1 MTWSK
6 LLLCSLGLTV
16 VLRTDAAQPKQPAVN
31 PPRVVVLDR
40 SVRDSMRVVFRK
52 FNQHWDELG
61 DLNTLERMLGT
72 VRPTQLEYLGCL
84 QGSAGRDTVRIQAW
98 QPARDMKQLQLAV
111 GGNCEGVPRLVGTWH
126 THPYRAN
133 AENLPIKEP
142 SLSAQDLETFRASS
156 LAVTLVMWDA
166 DSVDA
171 AVRDGRAL
179 VHPVRVIL
187 KEGFPAASPGRR

>member
-1 MTWSK
+1 MTWSN
-6 LLLCSLGLTV
+6 LLLCSLGLTALLGLQAPQPTQPAMNSPPV
-16 VLRTDAAQPKQPAVN
+16 VL
-31 PPRVVVLDR
+31 LDR
-40 SVRDSMRVVFRK
+40 AVRDSMSVVFRK

-84 QGSAGRDTVRIQAW
+84 QGAASRDTVRVQSL
-98 QPARDMKQLQLAV
+98 QPARDLKQLQLAV
-111 GGNCEGVPRLVGTWH
+111 GGNCESVPRLVGTWH

-133 AENLPIKEP
+133 AENLPIKER
-142 SLSAQDLETFRASS
+142 SLSAQDLETFRASG

-171 AVRDGRAL
+171 AVKAGQAL

-187 KEGFPAASPGRR
+187 KAGFPAASPGRR